1 MEEGRA
7 SRVVG
12 ALCAAA
18 VLLIGG
24 LGLGAGRQAT
34 AAPEPSSRGVHE
46 GVASC
51 SGSTCHSR
59 QVDSGVSVRQNELI
73 TWQDPSSVAGAH
85 SRAYRVLYE
94 ARGEAIV
101 RKLDLNADGV
111 ARQCLGCHAD
121 PAAGGRGPRFQV
133 SDGVGCEGCHGGSGG
148 AGGWLASH
156 RAVNGG
162 HADNVARGMR
172 ALENPKVR
180 AGVCLDCHF
189 GSNKPGQ
196 FVSHEI
202 MAAGHPRL
210 AFELDLFS
218 SLTQHWDVDA
228 DYVKRKTFAGGVKTW
243 AVGQAL
249 ALDRALTLY
258 GAPGRGQGAFPELYF
273 FDCHACHRQ
282 ISDDPKARP
291 QWQPNPGRP
300 IPAGTPP
307 FNDENMIMLT
317 AAAKVVAPALGARL
331 DADSRAFHTALA
343 RDKAESVRA
352 AAKLAA
358 TARALADAF
367 TDRGF
372 SRAETLSVVDTIL
385 QGEISR
391 RYTDYA
397 GSAQAVMAA
406 DTLLN
411 AMANAGQVDR
421 AVVVR
426 LRPNLDRAYAQ
437 VRDPNS
443 YRPEAFR
450 ASLAQV
456 AQAARSLR

>member
-1 MEEGRA
+1 MGEGRA
-7 SRVVG
+7 SRVIG

-18 VLLIGG
+18 VLAIGA
-24 LGLGAGRQAT
+24 LAMGAAT
-34 AAPEPSSRGVHE
+34 AAPETSNRATHE

-51 SGSTCHSR
+51 AGSTCHSR
-59 QVDSGVSVRQNELI
+59 QVDSGVNVRQNELI
-73 TWQDPSSVAGAH
+73 TWQDPSSIAGAH
-85 SRAYRVLYE
+85 SRAYRVVYDG
-94 ARGEAIV
+94 RGEAIT
-101 RKLDLNADGV
+101 RKMGLTADGI
-111 ARQCLGCHAD
+111 ARNCLGCHAD
-121 PAAGGRGPRFQV
+121 PAPGGRGARFQI
-133 SDGVGCEGCHGGSGG
+133 SDGVGCESCHGGS
-148 AGGWLASH
+148 GGWLASH
-156 RAVNGG
+156 RTVAGT
-162 HADNVARGMR
+162 HADNVSRGMR

-202 MAAGHPRL
+202 MAAGHPRV

-218 SLTQHWDVDA
+218 SLTQHWDIDA
-228 DYVKRKTFAGGVKTW
+228 DYVKRKAYAGGVKTW
-243 AVGQAL
+243 AVGQAM

-258 GAPGRGQGAFPELYF
+258 GTSGRGQGAFPELYF

-291 QWQPNPGRP
+291 QWQANPGRP

-307 FNDENMIMLT
+307 FNDENMIMLS

-331 DADSRAFHTALA
+331 DADSRAFHGALA

-352 AAKLAA
+352 AAKLAG
-358 TARALADAF
+358 TARALSDAF
-367 TDRGF
+367 AARSF
-372 SRAETLSVVDTIL
+372 SRAETLAIVDTVL
-385 QGEISR
+385 QGEIAR

-411 AMANAGQVDR
+411 AMANSGQVDR
-421 AVVVR
+421 GAVAR
-426 LRPNLDRAYAQ
+426 IRPNLDRAYAQ

-450 ASLAQV
+450 ASLTQV
-456 AQAARSLR
+456 AQAARALR